1 MAANT
6 VSMYGAVAGGD
17 VSSLVG
23 EIGRLRG
30 LTKLSGNSMSDVL
43 ALHGF
48 LTGELGVAG
57 EQATTTESNLLA
69 RMATRDITVGEGK
82 QAKTITLKADNSL
95 DRFVELL
102 QRIQQ
107 GEFGK
112 TREDMAKA
120 IASVTGSLGRE
131 SASALLAITAMGAA
145 PERLSR
151 ARRMVNE
158 GMSAKGSLTQQSLDR
173 AKRLAPSVEITR
185 KQRKGQR
192 QKDEAGQRDVQGA
205 MRENAAQRLVNM
217 KEAYEVIDPLED
229 PEAKTTAIRD
239 VVSQMRGESP
249 LEYERRERLRLM
261 KSMFGGTDL
270 PRQHGVRHAYTV
282 QGVQL
287 AALQQGTV
295 QAEGGLSRREGT
307 LLAESGISNE
317 AVQKLS
323 DQGAKATTKAQREAF
338 AEAVSAAVQQAIRN
352 LEQRPNPEANL
363 AAWRKAVDKVIAFS
377 QEIQSGTDQRTVEAW
392 GKQGIAEEQNPE
404 QWAREQQVMLFRDVV
419 RERAMNPR
427 TRARQK
433 EVLGQYGNVVE
444 AGDQRDIA
452 RAKTAQDVGLAAFRA
467 GTVDL
472 SDGMDKIERAVLSAM
487 GASEQRLAEI
497 EQRLAEGQ
505 TKAVQEAV
513 AKLVE
518 ALQARQNAVPQAPRS
533 QEVD

>member
-1 MAANT
+1 
-6 VSMYGAVAGGD
+6 
-17 VSSLVG
+17 
-23 EIGRLRG
+23 
-30 LTKLSGNSMSDVL
+30 
-43 ALHGF
+43 
-48 LTGELGVAG
+48 
-57 EQATTTESNLLA
+57 
-69 RMATRDITVGEGK
+69 
-82 QAKTITLKADNSL
+82 
-95 DRFVELL
+95 
-102 QRIQQ
+102 
-107 GEFGK
+107 
-112 TREDMAKA
+112 MAKA